1 MINPAP
7 SQLELLPWLIALAVL
22 GMPHGAMDWLI
33 ILKIRREEGRGS
45 ALSVLTRYS
54 LMMISGGLM
63 LAFAPV
69 ITCFGFL
76 ILTAIHW
83 GAADMHA
90 YQPLQSVRD
99 KGVWWMLATA
109 RGGLIIATPFAFQ
122 PEGAWQPFAALA
134 GGGVI
139 AEPSMVSQAAL
150 SLLTA
155 FALTLGYGWLTER
168 LASPAKFLAESTGIV
183 ILLAVLPPMFAIGC
197 YFLLVHSTRH
207 MVRLHKRPDIIRTG
221 LIREAMPRLIAA
233 HAASWPFLIPAIVV
247 VLVWAAVIG
256 FSAWSVSIASIG
268 FYIVATLPHHLLG
281 RRALD
286 RSPTQRQASA
296 LPSIYSHTTA

>member
-1 MINPAP
+1 MNPGL

-33 ILKIRREEGRGS
+33 IRKVDREEGRSS

-54 LMMISGGLM
+54 LMMIAGGVM

-76 ILTAIHW
+76 VLTAIHW

-99 KGVWWMLATA
+99 KGSWWILAAA

-122 PEGAWQPFAALA
+122 PEAAWQPFAALA

-139 AEPSMVSQAAL
+139 AEPMMVSQAAL

-155 FALTLGYGWLTER
+155 FALTLGYGSLTKR
-168 LASPAKFLAESTGIV
+168 LASPTKFLAESAGVVT
-183 ILLAVLPPMFAIGC
+183 LLAILPPMFAIGC

-207 MVRLHKRPDIIRTG
+207 LVRLHKRSDIIRTG
-221 LIREAMPRLIAA
+221 LIREALPRLIAA
-233 HAASWPFLIPAIVV
+233 HMASWPFLMPAIVV
-247 VLVWAAVIG
+247 VLLWAAVIG
-256 FSAWSVSIASIG
+256 FSAWSLAVASIG
-268 FYIVATLPHHLLG
+268 FYIIATLPHHLLG
-281 RRALD
+281 MRALD
-286 RSPTQRQASA
+286 QAAAERRTITPSGLMAGPTA
-296 LPSIYSHTTA
+296 